1 MLAMQWGKR
10 CRGHEV
16 LARHLLG
23 FPWNTELLAALTLQ
37 RWSQEMLPNDY
48 FLWLGDERSHPNSA
62 NSSVVNGGKRKD
74 FHTKSEE
81 KLQTRT
87 HWSHPQTKGTLE

>member
-10 CRGHEV
+10 CQGHEV

-37 RWSQEMLPNDY
+37 CWSQEMLPNDY